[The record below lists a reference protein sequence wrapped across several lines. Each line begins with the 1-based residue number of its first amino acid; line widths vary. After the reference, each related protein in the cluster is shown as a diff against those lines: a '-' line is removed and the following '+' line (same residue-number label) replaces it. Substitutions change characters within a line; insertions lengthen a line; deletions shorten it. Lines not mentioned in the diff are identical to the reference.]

1 MPGCLTWDRGT
12 VTCECLE
19 DVEDV
24 ATDGDLSK
32 VALVVAG
39 AGKLL
44 DEGVIDLVN
53 TNGGDISE
61 VAVTVSVLSLLE
73 KIAWWVVG
81 ERATEEVEDD
91 RVS

>member
-1 MPGCLTWDRGT
+1 M
-12 VTCECLE
+12 
-19 DVEDV
+19 
-24 ATDGDLSK
+24 TDGDFSK
-32 VALVVAG
+32 VALVAVG

-44 DEGVIDLVN
+44 DEGVIDLVD

-61 VAVTVSVLSLLE
+61 EAITALALSLLE

-81 ERATEEVEDD
+81 ERATAEVEDD